1 MNGVQ
6 KIIFVPI
13 SREELEA
20 LIKECIKSEIQKA
33 VSPPK
38 EEEDTLITRKE
49 AAKLLNVSTTTLS
62 GYCKSGVLVSYR
74 IGSLIRFKK
83 SQVISSL
90 QEVRSL
96 KYRRNN

>member
-1 MNGVQ
+1 MNGIQ

-20 LIKECIKSEIQKA
+20 LIKECLKSEIQKA
-33 VSPPK
+33 VTPPK
-38 EEEDTLITRKE
+38 EEDTLITRKE